1 MKDSTVKK
9 KHWYHSKRSRY
20 KGLVALGFLAPG
32 VIYYILFRYMPMWGN
47 LIAFQDYSPFKGIMK
62 SEWVGLENFLVFFRS
77 AYFWRL
83 MKNTMLIS
91 IYGIVFS
98 FPLPIIFAL
107 LLYEVKFTRFRS
119 VMQSISYFPHFISVV
134 VLCGLLKEYLGMTDG
149 LVNALIEMLGGV
161 RQNFLQD
168 PQWFRTIYIASDIWK
183 EVGWSSII
191 YYSTLASIDTT
202 LFEAASLDGANRRQ
216 RIWHISIPCLIPTIV
231 TLLLMRIGN
240 ILSVGYEKTLLLQNS
255 SNYSTSDILGTYV
268 YRMGIESAEYSF
280 ASAVGL
286 FNNVVGVII
295 LTVFNRI
302 SRKVSETSLW

>member
-1 MKDSTVKK
+1 M
-9 KHWYHSKRSRY
+9 
-20 KGLVALGFLAPG
+20 ALGFLAPG
-32 VIYYILFRYMPMWGN
+32 VIFYILFRYMPMWGN
-47 LIAFQDYSPFKGIMK
+47 LIAFQDYSPFKGVMK
-62 SEWVGLENFLVFFRS
+62 SKWVGLENFLIFFRS

-83 MKNTMLIS
+83 MKNTLLIS
-91 IYGIVFS
+91 TYGIVFS

-107 LLYEVKFTRFRS
+107 LLYEVKYTKFRS
-119 VMQSISYFPHFISVV
+119 VIQSISYFPHFISVV
-134 VLCGLLKEYLGMTDG
+134 VLCGLLKKYLGMTDG
-149 LVNALIEMLGGV
+149 LVNAFIEMFGGV

-168 PQWFRTIYIASDIWK
+168 PKWFRTIYIASDIWK
-183 EVGWSSII
+183 EIGWSSII

-202 LFEAASLDGANRRQ
+202 LFEAASLDGANRIQ
-216 RIWHISIPCLIPTIV
+216 RIWHISIPCLIPTII

-295 LTVFNRI
+295 LTIFNRI
-302 SRKVSETSLW
+302 SRKVSDTSLW